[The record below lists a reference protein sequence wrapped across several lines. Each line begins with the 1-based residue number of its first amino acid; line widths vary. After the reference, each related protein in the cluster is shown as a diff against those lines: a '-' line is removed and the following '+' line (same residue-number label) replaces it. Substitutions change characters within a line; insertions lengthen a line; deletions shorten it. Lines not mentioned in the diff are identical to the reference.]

1 MLWAVSLSHTL
12 AHESGSLF
20 SQALTLR
27 AGTTRTGSFLRWAT
41 STIRPRSVREDRRAV
56 TSSVVVM
63 VVDLLATR
71 PSWLDVRQR
80 WTS

>member
-1 MLWAVSLSHTL
+1 MLWAVSQSHTL
-12 AHESGSLF
+12 AHESGSLV

-27 AGTTRTGSFLRWAT
+27 AGTMRTGSFLRWAT
-41 STIRPRSVREDRRAV
+41 STIRRRSVREDRRAV
-56 TSSVVVM
+56 TSSAVVM